1 MSDTDTLANF
11 QDTLSQRLS
20 LSHLDLHAKGLP
32 EGFKMTSTFKEII
45 QHLRYA
51 WKVQAALALLTGAHG
66 AGKSTAI
73 RYFAQQ
79 QGVLYWECPPK
90 YQAKHILADLAAK
103 LGISVGHSFRM
114 QTSVV
119 VAQLQSDPKLIIL
132 DEAQRMDY
140 EAIDQLKY
148 LADNSGSTFVMVAS
162 PSLEQRIERWP
173 DISSRC
179 SVKLRVSA
187 IPLDE
192 FIGLYQPDGFTP
204 ATLKEM
210 HKVTGGI
217 YRKISS
223 LLRHLQEAIET
234 TPGMSLD
241 QLTPAHIQFVV
252 GQVML

>member
-1 MSDTDTLANF
+1 MTETTLSDFQAN
-11 QDTLSQRLS
+11 LSQRLS
-20 LSHLDLHAKGLP
+20 LEHIDIQGKGLP
-32 EGFKMTSTFKEII
+32 EGFKLNSTFKAIVK
-45 QHLRYA
+45 HLEYSWR
-51 WKVQAALALLTGAHG
+51 VQAALALVTGAHG

-73 RYFAQQ
+73 RYFARQ

-90 YQAKHILADLAAK
+90 YQAKHILADLAAQ
-103 LGISVGHSFRM
+103 LGISTGHSFRM

-119 VAQLQSDPKLIIL
+119 VAQLQSDPKLVIL

-140 EAIDQLKY
+140 DAIDQLKY

-187 IPLDE
+187 ISLEE
-192 FIGLYQPDGFTP
+192 FILLYGVDGFST

-210 HKVTGGI
+210 HKQTGGI
-217 YRKISS
+217 YRKITS
-223 LLRHLQEAIET
+223 LLKHLGEAIQS
-234 TPGMSLD
+234 TPGMTVDS
-241 QLTPAHIQFVV
+241 LTPAHIQFVAE
-252 GQVML
+252 QVML